1 MTLETYGTVKDMY
14 LNHRN
19 LLVAQAKAAGNMT
32 DSEIAS
38 MFQVP
43 IDEVAKIQE
52 PEIVP
57 VKDLPKWNWDRLD
70 GKWD

>member
-19 LLVAQAKAAGNMT
+19 LLVAQAKAKGNMT
-32 DSEIAS
+32 DAEIA
-38 MFQVP
+38 MIFQVP
-43 IDEVAKIQE
+43 VDEVAKIQE

-57 VKDLPKWNWDRLD
+57 VKNLVKWNDARLD

>member
-38 MFQVP
+38 MYQVP
-43 IDEVAKIQE
+43 IEEVAKIQE
-52 PEIVP
+52 PEIKAVEN
-57 VKDLPKWNWDRLD
+57 LPKWNWDRLD

>member
-1 MTLETYGTVKDMY
+1 MTLETYSTVKDMY

-57 VKDLPKWNWDRLD
+57 VKNCPKWNDARLD

>member
-32 DSEIAS
+32 DAEIAS

-43 IDEVAKIQE
+43 VAEVANIKE

-57 VKDLPKWNWDRLD
+57 VENLPKWNWARLD

>member
-43 IDEVAKIQE
+43 VAEVANIKE
-52 PEIVP
+52 PEVVP
-57 VKDLPKWNWDRLD
+57 VKNLVKWNDARLD

>member
-43 IDEVAKIQE
+43 IADVAGIKE
-52 PEIVP
+52 PEIIP
-57 VKDLPKWNWDRLD
+57 VQNLPKWNDARLD